1 MVSNNYNYYMI
12 IRRNIQMKT
21 GKKMGRPK
29 MDEPKTKPVQV
40 RFTEAEYERLKVCAA
55 KYNLTITQ
63 FVREGAEKLADSL
76 S

>member
-1 MVSNNYNYYMI
+1 
-12 IRRNIQMKT
+12 MKT

>member
-1 MVSNNYNYYMI
+1 
-12 IRRNIQMKT
+12 MKT

-40 RFTEAEYERLKVCAA
+40 RFTESEYEKIKVCAA
-55 KYNLTITQ
+55 KNNLTITQ
-63 FVREGAEKLADSL
+63 FVRKGAEELAKSL